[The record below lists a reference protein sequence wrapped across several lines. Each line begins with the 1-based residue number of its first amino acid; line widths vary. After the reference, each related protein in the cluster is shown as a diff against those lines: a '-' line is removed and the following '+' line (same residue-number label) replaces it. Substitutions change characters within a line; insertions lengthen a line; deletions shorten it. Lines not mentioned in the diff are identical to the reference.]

1 MIDKDIVLDRLHSI
15 KNNLDYL
22 QNVKEFSREEFSS
35 NPDIHY
41 RFERALHLVLEA
53 VIDISN
59 HLIADRNLK
68 SPNTNREIFEVL
80 ADNNLL
86 KRDLAERLKDMAGLR
101 NILVHDYLEL
111 DRKKEYDIIIESLA
125 DIKQFHQEI
134 LNQI

>member
-1 MIDKDIVLDRLHSI
+1 MIDKDIMLDRLHSI

-22 QNVKEFSREEFSS
+22 QNIKEYSREEFSS

-53 VIDISN
+53 VIDTSN
-59 HLIADRNLK
+59 HLIAEKNLK
-68 SPNTNREIFEVL
+68 TPSTNREIFEVL

-86 KRDLAERLKDMAGLR
+86 NQKLAASLKEMAGFR

-111 DRKKEYDIIIESLA
+111 DRKKEYEIIIESLV
-125 DIKQFHQEI
+125 DIKQFYQEI
-134 LNQI
+134 LKQI

>member
-1 MIDKDIVLDRLHSI
+1 MIDKDIMLDRLHSI

-22 QNVKEFSREEFSS
+22 QNIKEYSREEFSS

-53 VIDISN
+53 VIVTSN
-59 HLIADRNLK
+59 HLIAEKNLK
-68 SPNTNREIFEVL
+68 TPSTNREIFEVL

-86 KRDLAERLKDMAGLR
+86 NQKLAASLKEMAGFR

-111 DRKKEYDIIIESLA
+111 DRKKEYEIIIESLV
-125 DIKQFHQEI
+125 DIKQFYQEI
-134 LNQI
+134 LKQI